1 MFSPVSVGVS
11 LGLVGLGLGSVGLP
25 VSLTVSLGLVGLE
38 LGSVGPPVSV
48 RIRVSRA
55 FCVG

>member
-1 MFSPVSVGVS
+1 MLSTVSVGVS
-11 LGLVGLGLGSVGLP
+11 LGLVGLGLGSVGPP
-25 VSLTVSLGLVGLE
+25 VSRTVS